1 MAHIDTETTTGRQDI
16 SSSPGLHGGTRYEE
30 KESATKHE
38 AMETA
43 GEVKQEAQRL
53 TEEAKQRSKALF
65 EGQRRAAADE
75 IGGMVNALRKTAH
88 DLDTEHRASTANL
101 VGRAADSLDRIA
113 GTLRERDF
121 RALIGQMEGYA
132 RQHPGVFF
140 GGSVIAGLL
149 LARFLKS
156 SGEYPRATSMSRS
169 RHTSS
174 ERRPS
179 ESDYVF

>member
-1 MAHIDTETTTGRQDI
+1 MAHIETETTTGRRDI
-16 SSSPGLHGGTRYEE
+16 SSSPGLHGGMSYE

-43 GEVKQEAQRL
+43 GEVKQEAQRM
-53 TEEAKQRSKALF
+53 TEEAKQRGKALF

-75 IGGMVNALRKTAH
+75 IGGVVNALRKTAN
-88 DLDTEHRASTANL
+88 DLDMEHRASTATL
-101 VGRAADSLDRIA
+101 IGRAADSLDRVA

-121 RALIGQMEGYA
+121 RTLIGQVEGYA
-132 RQHPGVFF
+132 RQHPGMFF

-156 SGEYPRATSMSRS
+156 SAESSYDTSMPRS
-169 RHTSS
+169 SHTSS
-174 ERRPS
+174 GRRRS